1 MNTTY
6 EIKDNDIEITSNF
19 NNCIDDEGTY
29 IKSPVK
35 LMDIDVAF
43 DDGV

>member
-19 NNCIDDEGTY
+19 NNCIDGEGTY
-29 IKSPVK
+29 IKSSVK

-43 DDGV
+43 G